1 MAAGF
6 PFGSGVG
13 GEGHR
18 KTPLTEN
25 FFLYGGGSRNDD
37 IEGSGYTRSF
47 ELTWQQRQQE
57 QSPYLG
63 FPDELPIM
71 RSTAVAAAVAGGQS
85 CQDCGN
91 QAKKD
96 CTHLRCRTCCM
107 SRGFPCSTHVR
118 STWVP
123 AAKRRERHQ
132 QLSAAVGTTAI
143 TTTYGGNLNESEI
156 FPPEVNAE
164 AKFRC
169 LRVSAVDDADEE
181 YAYKTTVHIA
191 GHLFKGILY
200 DHGAATDLPQVT
212 GEASTS
218 SATARDAA
226 TSTPELLDPCPST
239 RLAAFVSGA
248 SPPFFPR
255 QQRHN

>member
-18 KTPLTEN
+18 KMPLTGN

-47 ELTWQQRQQE
+47 ELTWQQRQE

-63 FPDELPIM
+63 FPDEVPIV
-71 RSTAVAAAVAGGQS
+71 RSTAVAAAGTGGKS

-123 AAKRRERHQ
+123 AAKRRERQQ
-132 QLSAAVGTTAI
+132 QLSAAVTTA
-143 TTTYGGNLNESEI
+143 YGGNLESEI

-169 LRVSAVDDADEE
+169 VRLSAVDDADEK
-181 YAYKTTVHIA
+181 YAYQTTIHIA

-200 DHGAATDLPQVT
+200 DHGAATDLPQLT

-226 TSTPELLDPCPST
+226 TPELLDQCPST
-239 RLAAFVSGA
+239 PLVAFVSG
-248 SPPFFPR
+248 SPPPFSLHR
-255 QQRHN
+255 QRHN